1 MFRVNYS
8 KEVNHHHLHFAEIQ
22 RWTGKRE
29 TLIAEKK
36 GKASGL
42 TWLEVAGIGK
52 LLEEK
57 LKQGIKY
64 NWFREHIWIFL
75 VGSELETEAKNREG
89 SNNWSCPAHCGSIAG
104 KVVVW
109 LPGTVAAEVVVL
121 CPRLFVVDCGW
132 ESYCRIWWYGLS
144 NVCLYIQSLISLFGQ
159 YLTWESLINWK
170 ARNPTS
176 IALRLFSHLHNQLHR
191 KIGLTFL
198 LYHHSDHLM
207 RERLFWPEC
216 NGPM

>member
-1 MFRVNYS
+1 MCSELTIARKS
-8 KEVNHHHLHFAEIQ
+8 ITITCTLQ
-22 RWTGKRE
+22 RFKDGQERE
-29 TLIAEKK
+29 KAWKWKK

-52 LLEEK
+52 LVEEK
-57 LKQGIKY
+57 LKQGIKC
-64 NWFREHIWIFL
+64 NWFGEHMWIFL
-75 VGSELETEAKNREG
+75 VGPDLEAEAKNREG

-109 LPGTVAAEVVVL
+109 LPGTFAAEVVVL
-121 CPRLFVVDCGW
+121 CPKLFVVHCGW
-132 ESYCRIWWYGLS
+132 EVYCHIWYGLS
-144 NVCLYIQSLISLFGQ
+144 NVCLYIQFLISLFGQ

-170 ARNPTS
+170 AWNPTS
-176 IALRLFSHLHNQLHR
+176 IALGLFSHLHNQLHS
-191 KIGLTFL
+191 KIVLTFL
-198 LYHHSDHLM
+198 LYHHSDHLT